1 MSSDE
6 TAKEALSFIFRTAQ
20 KAPKLFKT
28 IKQVIDLIIGLNEE
42 QRRKIELNNYAKRLI
57 GVNFLIAK
65 EMQRI

>member
-42 QRRKIELNNYAKRLI
+42 QRRKIELNNYAKK
-57 GVNFLIAK
+57 VNWSEFSYSERNA
-65 EMQRI
+65 